1 MPCPPH
7 PPAPGARARLSVR
20 PSVPIWQRQRPRCR
34 LCAASACPKRF
45 PLLRGAHG
53 GSWER
58 RGALRSPPTP
68 RRRRRQAGRA
78 GRGSPGCRR
87 LQERSGSVPKQA
99 PNCRFLGKGS
109 DGTEGSVVLLRALGT
124 LDAARFGTP
133 RSRQLDGFNLFPL
146 HFIFARLQAANCS
159 PVAWPASVLLHEP
172 GFTRA
177 RLTPRCWDVMG
188 EAGDL
193 LSLPCWALH
202 WAPGYLLA
210 SCRSLPLASS
220 KSFFF
225 ESAGDL
231 SPSSKSKFPKI
242 LLKLHMDEW

>member
-1 MPCPPH
+1 MPAASPRPGRACP
-7 PPAPGARARLSVR
+7 SVR
-20 PSVPIWQRQRPRCR
+20 PSVRLSPSGSDSGLAAACVRHLPVQSASLSCEELMAVLGNGGARSARRPR
-34 LCAASACPKRF
+34 LA
-45 PLLRGAHG
+45 GAG
-53 GSWER
+53 GR
-58 RGALRSPPTP
+58 RGER
-68 RRRRRQAGRA
+68 AGRA
-78 GRGSPGCRR
+78 PAAAGCGSARV
-87 LQERSGSVPKQA
+87 LVPKQA

-159 PVAWPASVLLHEP
+159 PVAWPTSVLLHEP

-188 EAGDL
+188 EAGNL

-220 KSFFF
+220 KSFFW
-225 ESAGDL
+225 
-231 SPSSKSKFPKI
+231 KVQVI
-242 LLKLHMDEW
+242 